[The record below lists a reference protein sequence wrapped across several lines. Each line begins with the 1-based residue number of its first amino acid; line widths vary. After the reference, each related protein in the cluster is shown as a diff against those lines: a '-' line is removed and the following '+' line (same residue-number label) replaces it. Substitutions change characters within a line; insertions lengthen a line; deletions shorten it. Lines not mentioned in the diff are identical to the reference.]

1 MYLFPFSNFSE
12 RILRVKFISGV
23 FEHPFSDQSLLD
35 IVGCK
40 VTCARVCGCR
50 GTCVEGPPALGAR
63 REGQGRGGRGAAVVA
78 AGRRDLQRDVDVGAD
93 FRRFHREKAAASR
106 ATPTLDAT
114 ASSRDQSL

>member
-1 MYLFPFSNFSE
+1 M
-12 RILRVKFISGV
+12 
-23 FEHPFSDQSLLD
+23 
-35 IVGCK
+35 
-40 VTCARVCGCR
+40 CGCR
-50 GTCVEGPPALGAR
+50 GTRVEGPPALGAR

-106 ATPTLDAT
+106 AMPTLDAT

>member
-50 GTCVEGPPALGAR
+50 GTRVEGPPALGAH
-63 REGQGRGGRGAAVVA
+63 REGQGQGGRGAAVVA
-78 AGRRDLQRDVDVGAD
+78 AGRRDL
-93 FRRFHREKAAASR
+93 
-106 ATPTLDAT
+106 
-114 ASSRDQSL
+114 

>member
-1 MYLFPFSNFSE
+1 M
-12 RILRVKFISGV
+12 

-50 GTCVEGPPALGAR
+50 GTRVEGPPALGAR
-63 REGQGRGGRGAAVVA
+63 REGQGRGGRGAVVVA

-106 ATPTLDAT
+106 AMPTLVT
-114 ASSRDQSL
+114 RKHGGVQSTVYI